1 MVEYALLVASTS
13 AQTFGALASN
23 LSNRFDSLD
32 WHMLVYVAI
41 GLLFLR
47 VASWAFKASL

>member
-13 AQTFGALASN
+13 AQTFGVLVSNVGNKLAN
-23 LSNRFDSLD
+23 FD

-41 GLLFLR
+41 GLLALKL
-47 VASWAFKASL
+47 ASWAFRATL

>member
-13 AQTFGALASN
+13 AQTFGVLVSN
-23 LSNRFDSLD
+23 VGNKLESLD

-41 GLLFLR
+41 GLLALK
-47 VASWAFKASL
+47 VASWAFRATL